1 MTVAQ
6 IPFEAFFIEAGAAR
20 CFSLYFPAQGIARGA
35 LLYLHPLAEEMNRA
49 RRMAALQARA
59 LAAAGFAVLQIDLSG
74 CGDSSGDFGDAT
86 WAGWIENLEA
96 GVAWL
101 RQQVEAPL
109 WLWGLRAGCLLGAA
123 LLQRGLLAE
132 GLLMWQPVLS
142 GEQALRQ
149 FLRLKTVADVAAGR
163 QARDY
168 TALYHALEQGG
179 EVVVAGYRLNP
190 ALARGM
196 AAAEMRLPAGGLR
209 IECFEMAGGS
219 ATALSP
225 ALSVRLA
232 QWRSGGH
239 RVRGVVLDVPSFW
252 QTVETAVSPAL
263 LQATVA
269 ALEPA

>member
-20 CFSLYFPAQGIARGA
+20 CFGLYFPAQGAPRGA
-35 LLYLHPLAEEMNRA
+35 VLYIHPLAEEMNRS

-59 LAAAGFAVLQIDLSG
+59 LAQAGFAVLQIDLCG
-74 CGDSSGDFGDAT
+74 CGDSSGDFGEAT
-86 WAGWIENLEA
+86 WTGWIENLEA
-96 GVAWL
+96 GLVWL
-101 RQQVEAPL
+101 RQRVQAPL

-123 LLQRGLLAE
+123 LLQRGLEAH
-132 GLLMWQPVLS
+132 GFLMWQPVVS

-168 TALYHALEQGG
+168 TALYHDLEQGDS
-179 EVVVAGYRLNP
+179 VVVAGYRLNP

-219 ATALSP
+219 DTALSP

-232 QWRSGGH
+232 QWRAAGH
-239 RVRGVVLDVPSFW
+239 QVRGLVLDVPSFW
-252 QTVETAVSPAL
+252 QTVETSVSPEL
-263 LQATVA
+263 LQATLA